1 MAGASHAATNTLPLW
16 LQYVQAV
23 AVVCIAL
30 IGAWIAYR
38 QLEIAAAQLQHDQYE
53 RRYRVFDAVRKALAT
68 CAVQGTL
75 KSEEVRSFILDT
87 GDAIFLFDDAMAAYL
102 DEIGAHLRKL
112 SSIRLVLQSM
122 LPGEDRN
129 KAINVAQEHADWLDN
144 QIEVLA
150 EKFKPFLRLDQS
162 TLRERLSRMLTRIAA
177 TARAVRR
184 SAAVSCALAVA
195 RRSRK

>member
-1 MAGASHAATNTLPLW
+1 
-16 LQYVQAV
+16 
-23 AVVCIAL
+23 
-30 IGAWIAYR
+30 
-38 QLEIAAAQLQHDQYE
+38 
-53 RRYRVFDAVRKALAT
+53 
-68 CAVQGTL
+68 
-75 KSEEVRSFILDT
+75 
-87 GDAIFLFDDAMAAYL
+87 
-102 DEIGAHLRKL
+102 
-112 SSIRLVLQSM
+112 M